1 VSRMLR
7 EIFFC
12 VNIVASQANLF
23 FIMMIMQN
31 EANVKRPAEPVS
43 TSAGVPQHKLF
54 IGGRWV
60 DALGGRTF
68 DSINPATGEVLAR
81 VAAASEEDVESAVR
95 AAREAFDNGPWRKTK
110 PAERQ
115 RLLLKLADL
124 VDANFDELAE
134 LETRDMGMP
143 LSRTRLL
150 RGRALGL
157 LRFYAGQATSIH
169 GDTIENSIAGEV
181 LSHTVKEP
189 VGVVAAITAWNGPLC
204 AAIWKFAPA
213 VAAGCTVI
221 LKPAEQACLTPL
233 RLARLVQEA
242 GFPDGVLNVLTGL
255 GPVGAALVAH
265 PGVDKVAFTG
275 STETGQAIIRASAG
289 NVKRLSLELGGKS
302 AHIVFADADLDAA
315 VPAAAN
321 AIFFNSGQVCS
332 AGSRLFV
339 EASIHDEFVERVAAF
354 SRTLK
359 VGNGMDDGVDI
370 GPLVSAEQL
379 HRVMSYVDA
388 GRREGA
394 TAVAGGERVSDGAL
408 ANGFFVRP
416 TVFGDVRDDMV
427 NSREE
432 IFGPVVSAMKFA
444 DVDEVIRRAN
454 SSVYGLGGGVWTND
468 IRKAARVSNG
478 LRTGTVWIN
487 CYQVMDPAVPFGGYK
502 MSGYGREAGFDHLD
516 EYLNVKAVFNRIS

>member
-1 VSRMLR
+1 
-7 EIFFC
+7 
-12 VNIVASQANLF
+12 
-23 FIMMIMQN
+23 MQN
-31 EANVKRPAEPVS
+31 RENVNGVQAAS
-43 TSAGVPQHKLF
+43 GVPQHELF

-60 DALGGRTF
+60 QALSGRTF
-68 DSINPATGEVLAR
+68 ESINPATGEVLAR
-81 VAAASEEDVESAVR
+81 VAAAGEEDVERAVQ
-95 AAREAFDNGPWRKTK
+95 AARKAFDEGHWRKTK

-124 VDANFDELAE
+124 VDANFEELAE

-143 LSRTRLL
+143 LSRTKML

-157 LRFYAGQATSIH
+157 LRFYAGQATTIH
-169 GDTIENSIAGEV
+169 GETIENSIAGEV

-204 AAIWKFAPA
+204 AAIWKIAPA

-233 RLARLVQEA
+233 RLARLAQEA
-242 GFPDGVLNVLTGL
+242 GFPDGVLNVITGL
-255 GPVGAALVAH
+255 GDVGAALVAH

-302 AHIVFADADLDAA
+302 PNIVFADADLDAA
-315 VPAAAN
+315 VPVVAN
-321 AIFFNSGQVCS
+321 AIFFNAGQVCS

-354 SRTLK
+354 SRSLK

-370 GPLVSAEQL
+370 GPLVSEHQL
-379 HRVMSYVDA
+379 RRVLGYVEA

-394 TAVAGGERVSDGAL
+394 TALAGGERASEGLL
-408 ANGFFVRP
+408 AKGFFVQP
-416 TVFGDVRDDMV
+416 TVFGSVRDEMII
-427 NSREE
+427 SREE
-432 IFGPVVSAMKFA
+432 IFGPVLSAMKFTE
-444 DVDEVIRRAN
+444 VDEVIRRAN

-468 IRKAARVSNG
+468 IKKAARVSHG
-478 LRTGTVWIN
+478 LRTGTVWVN
-487 CYQVMDPAVPFGGYK
+487 CYQAMDPAVPFGGYK
-502 MSGYGREAGFDHLD
+502 MSGYGREAGLAHID
-516 EYLNVKAVFNRIS
+516 EYLNVKAIVTRIA

>member
-1 VSRMLR
+1 MT
-7 EIFFC
+7 I
-12 VNIVASQANLF
+12 
-23 FIMMIMQN
+23 QN
-31 EANVKRPAEPVS
+31 EASGSLPAAGLS
-43 TSAGVPQHKLF
+43 TGAGVAQHKLL

-60 DALGGRTF
+60 EALSGRTF

-81 VAAASEEDVESAVR
+81 LAAASEEDVDRAVR
-95 AAREAFDNGPWRKTK
+95 AAREAFDDGPWRKTK

-115 RLLLKLADL
+115 RMLLKLAEL
-124 VDANFDELAE
+124 VDANFDDLAE

-143 LSRTRLL
+143 LARTRLL

-169 GDTIENSIAGEV
+169 GDSIENSIPGEV

-204 AAIWKFAPA
+204 AAIWKIAPA
-213 VAAGCTVI
+213 LAAGCTVI

-233 RLARLVQEA
+233 RLARLAQEA

-255 GPVGAALVAH
+255 GEAGAALVAH

-275 STETGQAIIRASAG
+275 STQTGQAIIRASAG

-302 AHIVFADADLDAA
+302 ANIVFADADLEAA
-315 VPAAAN
+315 VPVVAN

-339 EASIHDEFVERVAAF
+339 ESSIHDEFVERVAAF

-370 GPLVSAEQL
+370 GPLVSEEQL
-379 HRVMSYVDA
+379 QRVLSYVDA

-394 TAVAGGERVSDGAL
+394 TTMAGGERACDGAL

-416 TVFGDVRDDMV
+416 TIFGEVRDDMV
-427 NSREE
+427 ISREE
-432 IFGPVVSAMKFA
+432 IFGPVLSAMKFTE
-444 DVDEVIRRAN
+444 VDEVIRRAN
-454 SSVYGLGGGVWTND
+454 SSVYGLGGGVWTKD

-478 LRTGTVWIN
+478 MRTGTVWIN

-502 MSGYGREAGFDHLD
+502 MSGYGREAGFAHLD
-516 EYLNVKAVFNRIS
+516 EYLNVKAIFNRIS